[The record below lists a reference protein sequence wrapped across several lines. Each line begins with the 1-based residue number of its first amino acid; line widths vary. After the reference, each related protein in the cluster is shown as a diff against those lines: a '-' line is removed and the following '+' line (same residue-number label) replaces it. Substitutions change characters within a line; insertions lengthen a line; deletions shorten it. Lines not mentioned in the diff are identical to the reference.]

1 MGNSASAAGNTSH
14 VQALPTFLGRGRV
27 VVAVGEV
34 RADTPEELHEA
45 GRGGAWDQA
54 VLNTGV
60 GDYI

>member
-1 MGNSASAAGNTSH
+1 M
-14 VQALPTFLGRGRV
+14 QALPTFLGSGRV

-34 RADTPEELHEA
+34 RADTAEELHEA